1 MSDSCKNVQYREPIL
16 YRPEHLQAHLSSFAD
31 TNVTHVTDG
40 LTFETL
46 CQSVPLG
53 RGLATPESLCKSA
66 ATLSSCAETS
76 HVLLFA
82 DGLDRECTVRQLAAQ
97 LLPGTRLTVLSCP
110 EHKVQ
115 VVQGETSLQHH
126 GDFLFSAAILDH
138 LGLPTASG
146 SSPPFGCNRD
156 LPLFMFSL
164 YSCVL
169 TVRGKPL
176 IKTVLTLLSNF
187 LPICVW
193 AHLICLLL
201 VLSL

>member
-1 MSDSCKNVQYREPIL
+1 MSDSCKNVQYGLPIL
-16 YRPEHLQAHLSSFAD
+16 YRPEHLQSHLSSFAD

-53 RGLATPESLCKSA
+53 SGLATPESLCKSA

-97 LLPGTRLTVLSCP
+97 LIPGTRLTVLSCP

-115 VVQGETSLQHH
+115 VVQGETSLQHMEMSC
-126 GDFLFSAAILDH
+126 FLQPYWTTWACLQLA
-138 LGLPTASG
+138 GA
-146 SSPPFGCNRD
+146 
-156 LPLFMFSL
+156 LPLL
-164 YSCVL
+164 VAIEVCPYSCFQCIHVF
-169 TVRGKPL
+169 
-176 IKTVLTLLSNF
+176 LL
-187 LPICVW
+187 
-193 AHLICLLL
+193 
-201 VLSL
+201 

>member
-1 MSDSCKNVQYREPIL
+1 MSDSCKNVQYGVPIL

-46 CQSVPLG
+46 CLSVPLG
-53 RGLATPESLCKSA
+53 SGLATPESLCNSA

-82 DGLDRECTVRQLAAQ
+82 DGLDRECTVRQLASK
-97 LLPGTRLTVLSCP
+97 LLPGTRLTILSCP
-110 EHKVQ
+110 EHKEQ

-126 GDFLFSAAILDH
+126 GDFLFVAAILDH
-138 LGLPTASG
+138 LGWPTASG
-146 SSPPFGCNRD
+146 SSPPFGCNRG

-169 TVRGKPL
+169 TVRDKPL
-176 IKTVLTLLSNF
+176 IM
-187 LPICVW
+187 
-193 AHLICLLL
+193 
-201 VLSL
+201 